1 MYLYAKQIVR
11 GYIDGKEKFYMVTD
25 AVYEL
30 RMCARDNR
38 AIDTIEHALEMED
51 EGIRLDLMGRAL
63 KILESS

>member
-1 MYLYAKQIVR
+1 
-11 GYIDGKEKFYMVTD
+11 MVTD

-30 RMCARDNR
+30 RMCVRDNP
-38 AIDTIEHALEMED
+38 AIDIIEHALEMED